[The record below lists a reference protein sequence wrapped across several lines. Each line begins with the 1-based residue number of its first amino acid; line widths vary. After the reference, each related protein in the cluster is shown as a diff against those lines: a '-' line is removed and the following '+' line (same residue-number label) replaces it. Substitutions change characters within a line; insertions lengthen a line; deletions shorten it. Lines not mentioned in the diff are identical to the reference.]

1 MNEKPKKPQGI
12 SRRNNTKRSK
22 HNLMVNRD
30 VAEQMNKAIVKH
42 AKEQYGID
50 IHAQSPVTTG
60 KITSE
65 NAEAM
70 LIRRDDKVLKSL
82 YTLIESE
89 ILSIAL
95 IGIMKAKEGDISMVK
110 YWCDKYLPP
119 EVINKQWDK
128 GEQGTSVTY
137 IQQAVQVKMM
147 MDSQGMSMDD
157 VHKLLVQQIP
167 QESLVE
173 TTSIESDPS
182 INE

>member
-1 MNEKPKKPQGI
+1 MIEQEKKPTK
-12 SRRNNTKRSK
+12 TKRTIKQQTKRLLSQNK
-22 HNLMVNRD
+22 D
-30 VAEQMNKAIVKH
+30 IADQMNKAIVSH
-42 AKEQYGID
+42 AKKQYGID
-50 IHAQSPVTTG
+50 VHAQEHG
-60 KITSE
+60 KVSKE
-65 NAEAM
+65 NAEAL

-119 EVINKQWDK
+119 EVINKTWDK
-128 GEQGTSVTY
+128 GDTGTSVTF

-157 VHKLLVQQIP
+157 VHRLLTSSIP
-167 QESLVE
+167 SQTLVD
-173 TTSIESDPS
+173 TTSTTVDKEPA
-182 INE
+182 E